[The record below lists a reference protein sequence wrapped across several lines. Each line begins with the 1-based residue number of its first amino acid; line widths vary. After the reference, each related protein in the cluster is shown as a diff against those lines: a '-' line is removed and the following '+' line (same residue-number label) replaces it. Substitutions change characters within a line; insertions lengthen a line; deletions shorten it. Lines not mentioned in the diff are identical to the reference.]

1 MKHPHWNHKSTPK
14 PPPKDGFKSSYERKY
29 ADLLKTLVRDG
40 QIVRWWHES
49 MTLVVNSV
57 EGDKRRY
64 TPDFLLEFPDGKLR
78 IVEVKGFAREDS
90 ILKFEVAAERW
101 PCFEFV
107 MVGWSKQGGWTIMK
121 QYNMEATDERQDMD

>member
-14 PPPKDGFKSSYERKY
+14 PPPKDGFKSGYERKY

-90 ILKFEVAAERW
+90 ILKFEVAAAVW

-121 QYNMEATDERQDMD
+121 QYNMEVNQ